1 MTKQDEES
9 TANSED
15 TSSKKEQFDLDQFA
29 DAMSK
34 PGPEE
39 QAFFARRRELGLSV
53 GLSEDGDL
61 IYGRNSSKK

>member
-39 QAFFARRRELGLSV
+39 QAFFARRRELGLGV

>member
-34 PGPEE
+34 PSPEE
-39 QAFFARRRELGLSV
+39 QAFFARRRELGLGV